1 MQNPEK
7 AVFAIVLAIAMT
19 TLWAVDGHGQ
29 SVCPTPE
36 TMVTVCSGSC
46 TVPGGTCVYTT
57 TFSTNFTGNN
67 KYAQV
72 IIFANG
78 QQILQECLGPFA
90 RGTKNY
96 SVSYTAPCAATISVD
111 YTGFTSSSP
120 QNPCSGS
127 SCDQGYC
134 AGGSCQS
141 ELILPITLKSFE
153 GRATPNR
160 VLLEWVTSSEQDN
173 DHFRIERSQDGIQWQ
188 MLTKVPGSGTSYSEK
203 SYQWTDN
210 FPYPGLNYYR
220 LVQVDHDGT
229 EHPFRMISLEPA
241 HPVFHFD
248 IRAHDRTIQL
258 AQNLKEKVRVT
269 ILDLHGR
276 SLLHQTLRPGSS
288 STFEDLNSGMYI
300 LHLRS
305 PEINYTDK
313 MIIP

>member
-7 AVFAIVLAIAMT
+7 EVFAIVLMIAMT
-19 TLWAVDGHGQ
+19 TLWAVDSYGQ

-46 TVPGGTCVYTT
+46 TVPGGTCEYTT

-67 KYAQV
+67 KYATV
-72 IIFANG
+72 TIYANG

-90 RGTKNY
+90 SGTRNY
-96 SVSYTAPCAATISVD
+96 AISYTAPCASTISVE
-111 YTGFTSSSP
+111 YVAFTSSSS
-120 QNPCSGS
+120 QNPCGGS

-141 ELILPITLKSFE
+141 GLLPITLKSFE
-153 GRATPNR
+153 GRTIQGR

-173 DHFRIERSQDGIQWQ
+173 HHFRIERSQDGIQWQ
-188 MLTKVPGSGTSYSEK
+188 MLTKVAGSGNSYTEK

-210 FPYPGLNYYR
+210 FPLPGPNYYR

-248 IRAHDRTIQL
+248 LQVQDKLIQI
-258 AQNLKEKVRVT
+258 AQNLKENVRIT
-269 ILDLHGR
+269 ILDLQGKP
-276 SLLHQTLRPGSS
+276 LLHRELLPGSS
-288 STFEDLNSGMYI
+288 TTFDDLNSGMYI

-305 PEINYTDK
+305 PEISYTDK

>member
-7 AVFAIVLAIAMT
+7 EVFAIVLMIALT
-19 TLWAVDGHGQ
+19 TLWAFDSDGQ
-29 SVCPTPE
+29 SVCPTPA

-46 TVPGGTCVYTT
+46 TVPGGSCDYTT

-72 IIFANG
+72 IIYANG

-90 RGTKNY
+90 SGTRNY
-96 SVSYTAPCAATISVD
+96 AISYTAPCASTISVE
-111 YTGFTSSSP
+111 YVAFTSSSS
-120 QNPCSGS
+120 QNPCGGS
-127 SCDQGYC
+127 SCDLGYC

-141 ELILPITLKSFE
+141 GLLPINLKSFE
-153 GRATPNR
+153 GRAIQGG

-173 DHFRIERSQDGIQWQ
+173 DHFRIERSEDGTQWQ
-188 MLTKVPGSGTSYSEK
+188 MLIKVPGSGTSYTEK

-210 FPYPGLNYYR
+210 FPFPGLNFYR

-248 IRAHDRTIQL
+248 IRAHDRTIQI
-258 AQNLKEKVRVT
+258 AQNLKEKVRIT

-276 SLLHQTLRPGSS
+276 SLLQQELPPGSS
-288 STFEDLNSGMYI
+288 TTFDDLNAGMYI

-305 PEINYTDK
+305 PEINYTDR